1 MRRPLTALAT
11 ALTLAAALSACGG
24 GVSKESYVTKAD
36 GACGPGNGTL
46 AALAKPSNLPE
57 LATAAGT
64 MATTVDSQ
72 AAALRAIDP
81 PGEDKA
87 VVATMIGALAEAS
100 APARALQEAAGK
112 ADDAATARAVND
124 LKAKAD
130 AAAAAAKGYGL
141 ASCAVGMQA
150 PVGTLVEG
158 GRTILRVAF
167 VARAESLCTAA
178 NRKAEGLAAPTSLA
192 SFGRFLAN
200 YIPIEEKLLND
211 MKALTVPPGDETTV
225 AEMLAAQDKVIAND
239 KDTQA
244 AAQKG
249 NAAQVDKHDDLNTTL
264 ITAAHAKFDAYGLR
278 KCGSL
283 GNF

>member
-1 MRRPLTALAT
+1 MRRPLTVLAT
-11 ALTLAAALSACGG
+11 AMALAAALSACGG
-24 GVSKESYVTKAD
+24 GVSKESFVTKAD
-36 GACGPGNGTL
+36 GACAPGNGSL
-46 AALAKPSNLPE
+46 GALAKPSSLPE

-64 MATTVDSQ
+64 VATTVDTQ
-72 AAALRAIDP
+72 AQALRTIDP
-81 PGEDKA
+81 PGDDKA
-87 VVATMIGALAEAS
+87 AVTAMIGALAEAS

-112 ADDAATARAVND
+112 TDDAATARAVND
-124 LKAKAD
+124 LKAKTD
-130 AAAAAAKGYGL
+130 AAATAAKGYGL
-141 ASCAVGMQA
+141 LACAVGMQA
-150 PVGTLVEG
+150 PVGNVVEG
-158 GRTILRVAF
+158 GRTILKAAF

-178 NRKAEGLAAPTSLA
+178 NKKAEALAEPTSLA
-192 SFGRFLAN
+192 SFGRFLAV

-211 MKALTVPPGDETTV
+211 MRALAVPPGDETTV

-249 NAAQVDKHDDLNTTL
+249 NAAQVDKHDDINTTL
-264 ITAAHAKFDAYGLR
+264 VTAAHAKFDAYGLR

>member
-1 MRRPLTALAT
+1 MRRHLAVLAT
-11 ALTLAAALSACGG
+11 ALALAAALSACGG
-24 GVSKESYVTKAD
+24 GVSKESFLTKAD
-36 GACGPGNGTL
+36 GACGPGNASLG
-46 AALAKPSNLPE
+46 ALAKPSNLPE
-57 LATAAGT
+57 LAAAAGT
-64 MATTVDSQ
+64 VATTVESQ

-81 PGEDKA
+81 PGDDKA
-87 VVATMIGALAEAS
+87 VVAAVIGTLAEAS

-124 LKAKAD
+124 LKAKSD
-130 AAAAAAKGYGL
+130 AAAAAATGYGL
-141 ASCAVGMQA
+141 LACAVGLPA

-178 NRKAEGLAAPTSLA
+178 NRKAEALAAPTSLA
-192 SFGRFLAN
+192 SFGRFLAS

-211 MKALTVPPGDETTV
+211 IKALVVPPGDEATV
-225 AEMLAAQDKVIAND
+225 AEMLGAQDKVIAND

-249 NAAQVDKHDDLNTTL
+249 NAAQVDKFDDLNTTL
-264 ITAAHAKFDAYGLR
+264 ITASHAKFDAYGLR

>member
-1 MRRPLTALAT
+1 MRRPLAVLASALAF
-11 ALTLAAALSACGG
+11 AAALSGCGG
-24 GVSKESYVTKAD
+24 GVSKESFVIKAD
-36 GACGPGNGTL
+36 AACAPGNNTL
-46 AALAKPSNLPE
+46 GALAQPSSLPE

-64 MATTVDSQ
+64 VMTTVDTQ
-72 AAALRAIDP
+72 ADALRKIDP

-87 VVATMIGALAEAS
+87 VVAAMIGALGEAS

-112 ADDAATARAVND
+112 TDDAATARAVND

-141 ASCAVGMQA
+141 ASCAIGMQA
-150 PVGTLVEG
+150 PVSTLVDG
-158 GRTILRVAF
+158 GRTIIKAAF

-178 NRKAEGLAAPTSLA
+178 NKKAEALAGPTSLA

-211 MKALTVPPGDETTV
+211 MKALVVPPGDETTV

-249 NAAQVDKHDDLNTTL
+249 NAAQVDTFDDLNTTL

>member
-11 ALTLAAALSACGG
+11 AVALAAALSSCGG
-24 GVSKESYVTKAD
+24 GVSKESYLTKAD

-64 MATTVDSQ
+64 VATTVDSQ
-72 AAALRAIDP
+72 ADALRRIDP
-81 PGEDKA
+81 PGDDKA
-87 VVATMIGALAEAS
+87 AVAAMIGTLAETS

-141 ASCAVGMQA
+141 ARCAVGMQA

-158 GRTILRVAF
+158 GRTILKVAF

-178 NRKAEGLAAPTSLA
+178 NRKAEALAPPTSLA

-200 YIPIEEKLLND
+200 YIPIEEKLLAD
-211 MKALTVPPGDETTV
+211 IKALVVPPGDETTV
-225 AEMLAAQDKVIAND
+225 AEMVAAQDKVIAND

>member
-11 ALTLAAALSACGG
+11 ALALAAALSACGG
-24 GVSKESYVTKAD
+24 GVSKASYVTKAD
-36 GACGPGNGTL
+36 GACAPGNGTL
-46 AALAKPSNLPE
+46 AAVAKPSNLPE

-64 MATTVDSQ
+64 VATTVDSQ
-72 AAALRAIDP
+72 AGALRTIDP
-81 PGEDKA
+81 PGDDKA
-87 VVATMIGALAEAS
+87 VVAAMIGTLAEVS

-112 ADDAATARAVND
+112 ADDAATARAVNE

-130 AAAAAAKGYGL
+130 AAAAAAKSYGL
-141 ASCAVGMQA
+141 ANCAVGLQA
-150 PVGTLVEG
+150 PAGTLVEG

-178 NRKAEGLAAPTSLA
+178 NRKAESLAAPTSLA

-200 YIPIEEKLLND
+200 YIPIEEKLLTD
-211 MKALTVPPGDETTV
+211 IKALVVPPGDETAV
-225 AEMLAAQDKVIAND
+225 AEMVAAQDKVIAND

-249 NAAQVDKHDDLNTTL
+249 NAAQVDRHDDLNTTL